1 MSKTST
7 WDFHPDCV
15 CGGTFDTPNVEC
27 ERCRFV
33 IALKES
39 RKQRVEHGKAE
50 VWFQLGA
57 DYENLREIAAN
68 NHRVLNE
75 WLNNP
80 PMDEAGFAV
89 LSFKAEDQA
98 DLVSLIELANDAQVK
113 WAIGL
118 EFKNPAISAW
128 LVTCDLYRNRS
139 DPHAQVTIEQRK

>member
-1 MSKTST
+1 
-7 WDFHPDCV
+7 
-15 CGGTFDTPNVEC
+15 
-27 ERCRFV
+27 V

-39 RKQRVEHGKAE
+39 RKQRVEYGKAE

-57 DYENLREIAAN
+57 DYEDLKAIAEN
-68 NHRVLNE
+68 NHRVLAA
-75 WLNNP
+75 WLSNP
-80 PMDEAGFAV
+80 PNNEDEAGFTV

-113 WAIGL
+113 WAIGF
-118 EFKNPAISAW
+118 EFKTPAINAW